1 MQVLNGVRLRL
12 MDMTKMMLC
21 RPDGQPDQYGPGLG
35 EHEGFYIDCLH
46 WCLPLP
52 GLIDVWNDLLLQI
65 LAGR

>member
-1 MQVLNGVRLRL
+1 

-46 WCLPLP
+46 
-52 GLIDVWNDLLLQI
+52 
-65 LAGR
+65 

>member
-1 MQVLNGVRLRL
+1 MRLRL

>member
-1 MQVLNGVRLRL
+1 